1 MNDAVVERELPS
13 RNRTEAFSDG
23 VMAIAITLLVLEIK
37 VPAVGPHESLAHALA
52 QQWPKYATFAVSFV
66 TIGIMWINHH
76 ALFENIARVDRRLSF
91 INLFLLM
98 AISFVPFPTAVLGDY
113 VRVSHNGH
121 VAAAIYG
128 VNMLLVGIGF
138 LGMWIHLRARPEL
151 RVVDAT
157 DERIHAA
164 LRRTFVGPAC
174 YVVAIGV
181 SFLSASVALVIY
193 AAVAL
198 YFSVDQFTRAR

>member
-13 RNRTEAFSDG
+13 RGRTEAFSDG

-37 VPAVGPHESLAHALA
+37 VPAVGPHESLAHALLLE
-52 QQWPKYATFAVSFV
+52 WPKYATFAVSFV

-76 ALFENIARVDRRLSF
+76 ALFENVARVDRRLSF

-121 VAAAIYG
+121 IAAAIYG

-138 LGMWIHLRARPEL
+138 LGMWMHLRARPDL
-151 RVVDAT
+151 RVADAT
-157 DERIHAA
+157 DERMHAA
-164 LRRTFVGPAC
+164 LRRTLVGPAC
-174 YVVAIGV
+174 YLAAIGV
-181 SFLSASVALVIY
+181 SFLSASAALVIY
-193 AAVAL
+193 AAVVL
-198 YFSVDQFTRAR
+198 YFSVDQFTRA